1 MGIARTKCR
10 RSTFYFGRGSLTPPA
25 PHYPTGPI
33 PDSAA
38 PYYSPVILIAWTAS
52 SPDWPSLSPEQ
63 FTITFNLPSHRFLKP
78 PPFPLFS
85 PFHHH
90 LTHPPCCSVLSVINF
105 LPTVHSRGNHNPSPR
120 PESKNL
126 AVRGFRSSNT
136 GNVTGHS
143 IVLVAGEPFPMVTEP
158 LPLSAATCS
167 CGGRESNPLILFPVI
182 ELPVFLVLPAGCNH
196 NCNFSPNLVL
206 SPMLLRLGMFFVVYG
221 I

>member
-1 MGIARTKCR
+1 M
-10 RSTFYFGRGSLTPPA
+10 
-25 PHYPTGPI
+25 
-33 PDSAA
+33 
-38 PYYSPVILIAWTAS
+38 
-52 SPDWPSLSPEQ
+52 
-63 FTITFNLPSHRFLKP
+63 
-78 PPFPLFS
+78 
-85 PFHHH
+85 
-90 LTHPPCCSVLSVINF
+90 INF

-143 IVLVAGEPFPMVTEP
+143 IVLVAGEPFPMVTEH

-196 NCNFSPNLVL
+196 HCNFSPNLVL
-206 SPMLLRLGMFFVVYG
+206 SPMLLRLGMFLLCMEFNAGHSTCYYLMFACVCVYVSVYLCNHG
-221 I
+221 SSGCRVQR